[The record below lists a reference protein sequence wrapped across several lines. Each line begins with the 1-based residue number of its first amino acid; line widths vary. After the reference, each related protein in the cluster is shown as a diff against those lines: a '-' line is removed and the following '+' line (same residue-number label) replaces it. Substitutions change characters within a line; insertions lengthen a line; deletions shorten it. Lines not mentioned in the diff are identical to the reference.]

1 MTTANALQFTLNKI
15 TRIVIFLRVYIAIA
29 ILLIIVVCTSYGTY
43 EQGVQD
49 THQEAYEN
57 GLMVKEILKEGE
69 VIYRW
74 IETHKLGYE

>member
-1 MTTANALQFTLNKI
+1 MNKNIPQLDKIDTFMFGVFIGVVLLTTLVYFTSN
-15 TRIVIFLRVYIAIA
+15 
-29 ILLIIVVCTSYGTY
+29 GTY

-49 THQEAYEN
+49 THKEASEH
-57 GLMVKEILKEGE
+57 GLMVKEISKDDQ